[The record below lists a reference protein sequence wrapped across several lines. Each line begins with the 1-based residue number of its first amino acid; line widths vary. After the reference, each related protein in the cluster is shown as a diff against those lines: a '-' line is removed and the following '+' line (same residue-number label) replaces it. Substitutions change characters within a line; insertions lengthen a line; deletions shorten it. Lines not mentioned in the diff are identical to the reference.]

1 MNISPEKV
9 IAYFQPILSA
19 DSKSVYSFE
28 ILGRYMDED
37 GAVHSLGPFFNDLNT
52 SDEEA
57 LQVDRLVRRYAL
69 KKYAEEK
76 RTEYLFINIRLAWL
90 TQFTERPDLML
101 TLQWAEEFGIP
112 LKRLVIEITE
122 EEFNAGDAYIRAIL
136 HYKGVGCRIALDDY
150 GKSAS
155 DIERLAKIK
164 PDIIKINMDYIHC
177 SEKSYHYREYLRSVA
192 NFAESVGIE
201 VLYEE
206 PDIIKINMDYIH
218 CSEKSYHYREYLRSV
233 ANFAESVGIEVL
245 YEGIETKEQLDIC
258 MALKGRFYQGFLIAR
273 PSPSMSD
280 AVVNNDVFSESI
292 ENLYLLLQSKI
303 TQRMT
308 LIKSLDAQVER
319 FLANNPFD
327 SQKDFEEYLTKLCK
341 ELSNV
346 RLVYL
351 CDSHGNQLTSNITN
365 GNKQLEMY
373 KNKNWVWRGYFY
385 GILKSVAIGE
395 KSYISSAYHD
405 FSTKDKVRTY
415 SYAISN
421 DIFLFVD
428 IPCD

>member
-1 MNISPEKV
+1 MNINPEKV

-19 DSKSVYSFE
+19 DSKTVYSFE
-28 ILGRYMDED
+28 ILGRYIDED

-57 LQVDRLVRRYAL
+57 LQVDRIVRRYAL

-164 PDIIKINMDYIHC
+164 PDIIKINMDYIHS
-177 SEKSYHYREYLRSVA
+177 SEKSYHYREYLRFVA
-192 NFAESVGIE
+192 
-201 VLYEE
+201 
-206 PDIIKINMDYIH
+206 K
-218 CSEKSYHYREYLRSV
+218 
-233 ANFAESVGIEVL
+233 FAESVGIEVL
-245 YEGIETKEQLDIC
+245 YEGIETQEQLDIC

-273 PSPSMSD
+273 PSPSMSN
-280 AVVNNDVFSESI
+280 AIVNNDIFSESI
-292 ENLYLLLQSKI
+292 ENLYLLLQNKI
-303 TQRMT
+303 TKRMT
-308 LIKSLDAQVER
+308 LLESLDTQIER
-319 FLANNPFD
+319 FLAKNPFD
-327 SQKDFEEYLTKLCK
+327 DKINYEEYLVKLSK
-341 ELSNV
+341 ELSNA

-351 CDSHGNQLTSNITN
+351 CDSHGNQLTSNITKN
-365 GNKQLEMY
+365 NEQLEMY

-415 SYAISN
+415 SYAISK
-421 DIFLFVD
+421 DVFLFVD
-428 IPCD
+428 ISCD

>member
-1 MNISPEKV
+1 MNIQQEKV
-9 IAYFQPILSA
+9 VAYFQPILSA
-19 DSKSVYSFE
+19 DSKTVYSYE
-28 ILGRYMDED
+28 ILGRYIDED
-37 GAVHSLGPFFNDLNT
+37 GAVHSLGPFFNDLNIT
-52 SDEEA
+52 DEEA

-164 PDIIKINMDYIHC
+164 PDIIKINMDYIH
-177 SEKSYHYREYLRSVA
+177 S
-192 NFAESVGIE
+192 
-201 VLYEE
+201 
-206 PDIIKINMDYIH
+206 
-218 CSEKSYHYREYLRSV
+218 SEKSYHYREYLRSV

-245 YEGIETKEQLDIC
+245 YEGIETREQLDIC

-273 PSPSMSD
+273 PGPSMSD
-280 AVVNNDVFSESI
+280 AIVNEAIFSESI
-292 ENLYLLLQSKI
+292 DNLYIFLQNKINRRVTLL
-303 TQRMT
+303 
-308 LIKSLDAQVER
+308 KSLDVQVER
-319 FLANNPFD
+319 FLAKNPFD
-327 SQKDFEEYLTKLCK
+327 SEKNYEIFLTKLSK

-351 CDSHGNQLTSNITN
+351 CDSHGNQLTSNIHN
-365 GNKQLEMY
+365 GNQSETY

-395 KSYISSAYHD
+395 KSYISSSYHD
-405 FSTKDKVRTY
+405 FSTKDRVRTY
-415 SYAISN
+415 SYAIS
-421 DIFLFVD
+421 DDVFLFID
-428 IPCD
+428 IDDVN